1 MEYKNKITIK
11 EFNEKYGID
20 AFQLAIENGFDK
32 DELLNEIIETG
43 AATYKF

>member
-20 AFQLAIENGFDK
+20 AFQLAIENGFDE
-32 DELLNEIIETG
+32 DDLLNKETY
-43 AATYKF
+43 ALDAT